1 MRPWADFKFPALLRH
16 VDYLRLA
23 RDPLGI
29 ATSVQLSAPSHSARA
44 QVTIYD
50 LELLYQSKTR
60 RAGCSNGLR

>member
-1 MRPWADFKFPALLRH
+1 MVGNPETD
-16 VDYLRLA
+16 RLPVA
-23 RDPLGI
+23 GSIFEWPVIRSESH
-29 ATSVQLSAPSHSARA
+29 SVQLSAPSHSARA